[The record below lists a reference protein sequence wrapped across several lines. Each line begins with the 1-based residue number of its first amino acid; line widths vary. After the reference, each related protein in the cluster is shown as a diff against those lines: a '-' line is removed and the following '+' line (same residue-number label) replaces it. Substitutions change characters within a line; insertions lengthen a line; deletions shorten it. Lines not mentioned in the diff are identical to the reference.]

1 MHVRVDLRA
10 DRAELAVAY
19 SSSATAASGSS
30 IGTQAQKPAKRSGW
44 DRTSSA
50 MASLPIRAICREISG
65 EPRSSTGGAQM
76 LMSWR

>member
-1 MHVRVDLRA
+1 MDVRVDLRA
-10 DRAELAVAY
+10 ERAELPVAY

-30 IGTQAQKPAKRSGW
+30 IGTQAQNPANRSGW

-50 MASLPIRAICREISG
+50 MASLPIRAISLEIAG

-76 LMSWR
+76 LMIWR